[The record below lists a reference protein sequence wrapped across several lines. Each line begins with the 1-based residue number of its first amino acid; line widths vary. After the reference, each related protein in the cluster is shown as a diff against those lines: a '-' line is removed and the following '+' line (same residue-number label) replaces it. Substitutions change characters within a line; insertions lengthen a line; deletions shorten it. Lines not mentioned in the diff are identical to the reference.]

1 MVNMKKVALY
11 VGAVGA
17 LASVGAWL
25 LPTSAS
31 SQSTTGNNSPAISGN
46 GNSVNY
52 VSGFPDLKTIQ
63 AQRPNISD
71 EQYDAIKKGMSYQQ
85 VLDIVKIPGREVS
98 SNDNVIVYTWGNELY
113 IYMMV
118 TLIDGKVHSKHR

>member
-1 MVNMKKVALY
+1 MANMKKVALY
-11 VGAVGA
+11 AGIVGA
-17 LASVGAWL
+17 LASVGTLL

-31 SQSTTGNNSPAISGN
+31 SQSTTGANSPAISGN

-71 EQYDAIKKGMSYQQ
+71 EQYDAIKTGMSYQQ
-85 VLDIVKIPGREVS
+85 VLDIVKIPGRESS
-98 SNDNVIVYTWGNELY
+98 SNGNILVYTWGNELY